1 MNKLECLSN
10 ILENKKTI
18 NFQLLLSPDGINERL
33 GDEDFEEYFSNIK
46 INDKCEKYPHLPPSV
61 IGPQKVQFK
70 KVRLISQED

>member
-33 GDEDFEEYFSNIK
+33 GD
-46 INDKCEKYPHLPPSV
+46 
-61 IGPQKVQFK
+61 
-70 KVRLISQED
+70 